1 MSLSFVFDRS
11 DDCHYTSTLL
21 RLDPEAFL
29 WFELTRD
36 HQADLVL
43 SVSCPNSVPRV
54 RTFDA
59 ASAQLLQQDTKY
71 HWLMAP
77 KSMADELFRNR
88 SISVSVRSLSELKQA
103 QSFLTWLAEAAEI
116 NRSRRIALLADHE
129 ALPVL
134 LKTGSLDSLPSNCS
148 TVLRLPADAAALEN
162 ALLKQKDLSSAFP
175 QISQALE
182 RSLTPMMSALDLTM
196 ADQLLCL
203 HDRPE
208 DVRNLLQLH
217 ALRDDSCTDSPAQ
230 LDDQA
235 RCLYLLRKHRRLFL
249 LSSSFSDAPTRLPT
263 LTKLSGQLNQLH
275 GPLRSRTAE
284 LRAKHPDLT
293 IDKALALEQLIPANA
308 PGSTCAMQDQTIR
321 FCDDLS
327 SNLYAM
333 QRQLLAAS
341 VPSEFREAAQSAGLG
356 NLSIL
361 WNKPR
366 NGHVLA
372 AADQFCDKARRA
384 IDHERWD
391 ELRIALYMLRFCS
404 GQVCA
409 EPAQN
414 ENLRE
419 VLQLGSEVLD
429 LSNHIATSGWIN
441 DTLSGMQT
449 GSGGKQSS
457 IAEYTQLLHNDV
469 VRKGLNQQQITLLT
483 KRLLLQQKV
492 EAFCTG
498 SLAQDPERLADE
510 LSQLQRSY
518 EKALSADET
527 FNSVSAAE
535 PEYTAPAPQ
544 PRQTAPVRRSADPIP
559 VPQPEPQHISAP
571 PLQETSPEEDL
582 QNIRQLLYSASMP
595 GGVNYSVTDEDY
607 DENIEVEED
616 AT

>member
-1 MSLSFVFDRS
+1 MNLFVFDRS

-43 SVSCPNSVPRV
+43 SVSCPNSVPRI

-77 KSMADELFRNR
+77 KPMADELFLNR
-88 SISVSVRSLSELKQA
+88 SINLSVRNLSELKQA
-103 QSFLTWLAEAAEI
+103 QSFLTWLAETAEI

-129 ALPVL
+129 ALPAL
-134 LKTGSLDSLPSNCS
+134 LKTGSLDSLPANCT

-162 ALLKQKDLSSAFP
+162 VLLKQKDLSNAFP
-175 QISQALE
+175 QIRQALE
-182 RSLTPMMSALDLTM
+182 RSLTPMMSALELTM
-196 ADQLLCL
+196 ADQMLCL

-208 DVRNLLQLH
+208 DIRNLLQLH
-217 ALRDDSCTDSPAQ
+217 ALRDDSCTDSSTQ
-230 LDDQA
+230 LEDQA

-249 LSSSFSDAPTRLPT
+249 LSSQFTDAPARLPA
-263 LTKLSGQLNQLH
+263 LPKLSGQLNQLH
-275 GPLRSRTAE
+275 EPLRRRTAE
-284 LRAKHPDLT
+284 LRARHPSLS
-293 IDKALALEQLIPANA
+293 IDKALAMEQLIPANT
-308 PGSTCAMQDQTIR
+308 PGSTCARQDQTII
-321 FCDDLS
+321 FHDDLS
-327 SNLYAM
+327 GNLHAM
-333 QRQLLAAS
+333 QRQLLAAA
-341 VPSEFREAAQSAGLG
+341 VPAEFRETAQSAELG
-356 NLSIL
+356 NLRIL

-372 AADQFCDKARRA
+372 SADQFCDKARRA

-391 ELRIALYMLRFCS
+391 ELQIALYMLRFCS

-414 ENLRE
+414 ENLKE

-429 LSNHIATSGWIN
+429 LTNHIATSGWIN
-441 DTLSGMQT
+441 DTLSGMHT
-449 GSGGKQSS
+449 SSGGKQSS
-457 IAEYTQLLHNDV
+457 IAEYTQMLHNAA
-469 VRKGLNQQQITLLT
+469 VREGLNQQQITLLT

-492 EAFCTG
+492 EAFWTG

-510 LSQLQRSY
+510 LSQLQHNY
-518 EKALSADET
+518 EKALSTDEPSH
-527 FNSVSAAE
+527 SVSAAE

-544 PRQTAPVRRSADPIP
+544 PRHTATVPA
-559 VPQPEPQHISAP
+559 PQPEPQHVSVP
-571 PLQETSPEEDL
+571 PIPETTHEEDL
-582 QNIRQLLYSASMP
+582 RRTRQLLYSVSMP

-607 DENIEVEED
+607 DESIEVEED

>member
-1 MSLSFVFDRS
+1 MNLFVFDRS

-77 KSMADELFRNR
+77 KPMADELFLNR
-88 SISVSVRSLSELKQA
+88 SINLSVRNLSELKQA
-103 QSFLTWLAEAAEI
+103 QSFLAWLAETAEI

-129 ALPVL
+129 ALPAL
-134 LKTGSLDSLPSNCS
+134 LKTGSLDSLPANCT

-162 ALLKQKDLSSAFP
+162 VLLKQKDLSNAFP
-175 QISQALE
+175 QIRQALE
-182 RSLTPMMSALDLTM
+182 RSLTPMMSALELTM
-196 ADQLLCL
+196 ADQMLCL

-208 DVRNLLQLH
+208 DIRNLLQLH
-217 ALRDDSCTDSPAQ
+217 ALRDDSCTDSSTQ
-230 LDDQA
+230 LEDQA

-249 LSSSFSDAPTRLPT
+249 LSSQFTDAPARLPA
-263 LTKLSGQLNQLH
+263 LSKLSGQLNQLH
-275 GPLRSRTAE
+275 EPLRRRTAE
-284 LRAKHPDLT
+284 LRARHPSLS
-293 IDKALALEQLIPANA
+293 IDKALAMEQLIPANT
-308 PGSTCAMQDQTIR
+308 PGSTCARQDQTII
-321 FCDDLS
+321 FHDDLS
-327 SNLYAM
+327 SNLHAM
-333 QRQLLAAS
+333 QRQLLAAA
-341 VPSEFREAAQSAGLG
+341 VPAEFRETAQSAELG
-356 NLSIL
+356 NLRIL

-372 AADQFCDKARRA
+372 SADQFCDKARRA

-391 ELRIALYMLRFCS
+391 ELQIALYMLRFCS

-414 ENLRE
+414 ENLKE

-429 LSNHIATSGWIN
+429 LTNHIATSGWIN
-441 DTLSGMQT
+441 DTLSGIHT
-449 GSGGKQSS
+449 SSGGKQSS
-457 IAEYTQLLHNDV
+457 IAEYTQMLHNAA
-469 VRKGLNQQQITLLT
+469 VREGLNQQQITLLT

-492 EAFCTG
+492 EAFWTG

-510 LSQLQRSY
+510 LSQLQHNY
-518 EKALSADET
+518 EKALSTDEPSH
-527 FNSVSAAE
+527 SVSAAE

-544 PRQTAPVRRSADPIP
+544 PRHTATVPA
-559 VPQPEPQHISAP
+559 PQPEPQHVSVP
-571 PLQETSPEEDL
+571 PIPETTHEEDL
-582 QNIRQLLYSASMP
+582 RRTRQLLYSVSMP
-595 GGVNYSVTDEDY
+595 GGVNYSVTDEGY
-607 DENIEVEED
+607 DESIEVEED

>member
-1 MSLSFVFDRS
+1 MNLFVFDRS

-43 SVSCPNSVPRV
+43 SVSCPNSVPRI

-77 KSMADELFRNR
+77 KPMADELFLNR
-88 SISVSVRSLSELKQA
+88 SINLSVRNLSELKQA
-103 QSFLTWLAEAAEI
+103 QSFLTWLAETAEI

-134 LKTGSLDSLPSNCS
+134 LKTGSLDSLPANCT

-162 ALLKQKDLSSAFP
+162 VLLKQKDLSNAFP
-175 QISQALE
+175 QIRQALE
-182 RSLTPMMSALDLTM
+182 RSLTPMMSALELTM
-196 ADQLLCL
+196 ADQMLCL

-208 DVRNLLQLH
+208 DIRNLLQLH
-217 ALRDDSCTDSPAQ
+217 ALRDDSCTDSSTQ
-230 LDDQA
+230 LEDQA

-249 LSSSFSDAPTRLPT
+249 LSSQFTDAPARLPA
-263 LTKLSGQLNQLH
+263 LSKLSGQLNQLH
-275 GPLRSRTAE
+275 EPLRRRTAE
-284 LRAKHPDLT
+284 LRARHPSLS
-293 IDKALALEQLIPANA
+293 IDKALAMEQLIPANT
-308 PGSTCAMQDQTIR
+308 PGSTCARQDQTII
-321 FCDDLS
+321 FHDDLS
-327 SNLYAM
+327 SNLHAM
-333 QRQLLAAS
+333 QRQLLAAA
-341 VPSEFREAAQSAGLG
+341 VPAEFRETAQSAELG
-356 NLSIL
+356 NLRIL

-372 AADQFCDKARRA
+372 SADQFCDKARRA

-391 ELRIALYMLRFCS
+391 ELQIALYMLRFCS

-414 ENLRE
+414 ENLKE

-429 LSNHIATSGWIN
+429 LTNHIATSGWIN
-441 DTLSGMQT
+441 DTLSGMHT
-449 GSGGKQSS
+449 SSGGKQSS
-457 IAEYTQLLHNDV
+457 IAEYTQMLHNAA
-469 VRKGLNQQQITLLT
+469 VREGLNQQQITLLT

-510 LSQLQRSY
+510 LSQLQHNY
-518 EKALSADET
+518 EKALSTDEPSH
-527 FNSVSAAE
+527 SVSAAE

-544 PRQTAPVRRSADPIP
+544 PRHTATVPA
-559 VPQPEPQHISAP
+559 PQPEPQHVSVP
-571 PLQETSPEEDL
+571 PIPETTHEEDL
-582 QNIRQLLYSASMP
+582 RRTRQLLYSVSMP
-595 GGVNYSVTDEDY
+595 GGVNYSVTDEGY
-607 DENIEVEED
+607 DESIEVEED

>member
-1 MSLSFVFDRS
+1 MNLFVFDRS

-29 WFELTRD
+29 WLELTRD

-77 KSMADELFRNR
+77 KPMADELFRNR
-88 SISVSVRSLSELKQA
+88 SIDLSVRSLSELKQG
-103 QSFLTWLAEAAEI
+103 QSFLTWLAETAEI

-134 LKTGSLDSLPSNCS
+134 LKTGSLNALPSNCT

-162 ALLKQKDLSSAFP
+162 VLLKQKDLSNAFP

-196 ADQLLCL
+196 ADQMLCL

-208 DVRNLLQLH
+208 DVRNLLQLQ

-249 LSSSFSDAPTRLPT
+249 LSSSYSDAPVRLPT
-263 LTKLSGQLNQLH
+263 LAKLSGQLNQLH

-284 LRAKHPDLT
+284 LRAKHPGLT
-293 IDKALALEQLIPANA
+293 IDKALALEQLIPANT
-308 PGSTCAMQDQTIR
+308 PGNTCARQDQTIV
-321 FCDDLS
+321 FCDNLS
-327 SNLYAM
+327 GNLHAM
-333 QRQLLAAS
+333 QRQLLAAA
-341 VPSEFREAAQSAGLG
+341 VPAEFREAAQSAGLN

-414 ENLRE
+414 ENLKE

-429 LSNHIATSGWIN
+429 LLNHIATSGWIN
-441 DTLSGMQT
+441 DTLSGMQIDSA
-449 GSGGKQSS
+449 GNYSS
-457 IAEYTQLLHNDV
+457 ITEYTQLLHNAA
-469 VRKGLNQQQITLLT
+469 VREGLSQQQITLLT

-492 EAFCTG
+492 EAFWTG
-498 SLAQDPERLADE
+498 NLAQDPERLADE
-510 LSQLQRSY
+510 LAQLQRNY
-518 EKALSADET
+518 EKALSIDEPSR
-527 FNSVSAAE
+527 SVSTAE
-535 PEYTAPAPQ
+535 PEYTAITPQ
-544 PRQTAPVRRSADPIP
+544 PRQTAPVQRTAAP
-559 VPQPEPQHISAP
+559 VPAPQPEPLHASTSPIR
-571 PLQETSPEEDL
+571 ETTPEEDL
-582 QNIRQLLYSASMP
+582 RITRQLLYNANMP
-595 GGVNYSVTDEDY
+595 GGVNYYDDDDDY
-607 DENIEVEED
+607 DENIEVED